1 MGLFGLGWGEIGVLA
16 VVGLL
21 VFGPEKLAPMAKD
34 IGKSAS
40 GLKEVADSFSDGLKE
55 GTVEADKLKIADPV
69 VEAEVKEKVE

>member
-1 MGLFGLGWGEIGVLA
+1 
-16 VVGLL
+16 
-21 VFGPEKLAPMAKD
+21 MAKD